1 MENQYY
7 NSKALKEDEPQ
18 AALQSFQKVLDLE
31 NGEKGEWGFK
41 ALKQMIKI
49 NFKLQNYN
57 EMMVR
62 YKQLL
67 TYIKSAV
74 TRNHSEKSINSILDY
89 ISTSKNVRQLAIRI
103 YSVFLHVFHTNYAFL
118 FIVQM
123 ELLQN
128 FYETTLEALKDA
140 KNDRLWFK
148 TNTKLGKL
156 YFDRNDFG
164 KLQKILK
171 QLHQSCQV
179 CCKSQLTEWGDIET
193 LYLFHVCI

>member
-1 MENQYY
+1 MDLENQYY
-7 NSKALKEDEPQ
+7 NSKASKEHEPLV
-18 AALQSFQKVLDLE
+18 ALQSFQKVLDLE

-49 NFKLQNYN
+49 NFKLLNYD
-57 EMMVR
+57 EMMAR

-89 ISTSKNVRQLAIRI
+89 ISTSKNVSGFDAP
-103 YSVFLHVFHTNYAFL
+103 TNHWRLTKILMFCSIDCGL
-118 FIVQM
+118 QM

-128 FYETTLEALKDA
+128 FYETTLDALKDA

-179 CCKSQLTEWGDIET
+179 NIISYT
-193 LYLFHVCI
+193 